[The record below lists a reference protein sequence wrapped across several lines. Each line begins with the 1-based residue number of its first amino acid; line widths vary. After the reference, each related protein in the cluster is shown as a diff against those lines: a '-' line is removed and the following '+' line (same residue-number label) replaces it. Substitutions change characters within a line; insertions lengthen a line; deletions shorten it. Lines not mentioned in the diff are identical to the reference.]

1 MLEHLILKYRVK
13 IEINIIMDLN
23 AEYINITNKISLKN
37 KRNLILNET
46 DKYMLSDY
54 PITPENLEIIKTYRQ
69 QLRDFTQNNYI
80 MPEKP
85 DFINIL
91 NSLN

>member
-1 MLEHLILKYRVK
+1 MNNNINQLQEEYYILG
-13 IEINIIMDLN
+13 
-23 AEYINITNKISLKN
+23 NKISLKN

-54 PITPENLEIIKTYRQ
+54 PITPDNLEIIKTYRQ
-69 QLRDFTQNNYI
+69 NLRDFTQNNFI
-80 MPEKP
+80 LPDKP

-91 NSLN
+91 NS

>member
-80 MPEKP
+80 MPDKP

-91 NSLN
+91 NS